1 MYLYNVP
8 TSMYVIPKRDSYLQY
23 LRLRNLYNLIQF
35 YIDLIIRMNANN
47 CIDTHIICHLNS
59 AIIIQIIRFNCMHN

>member
-47 CIDTHIICHLNS
+47 CMRYTYNMPLEFSYNNTNYPLQLY
-59 AIIIQIIRFNCMHN
+59 A